1 MEKSFT
7 TVTRLEL
14 SKRKFTKE
22 NHLLAE
28 LAAFSFSSG
37 SIKLG
42 RGALSLQLTSENEEI
57 ILRIASIIKRLYK
70 NQPEIRAVEK
80 NQPKKHTVFTI
91 DIVPGSPEGQLL
103 FEIGLLE
110 GTDEDYSFG
119 TINKKVF
126 ELDGCFESA
135 LRGAFLGCGVLC
147 DPEKSYRLE
156 FVLSHEEFSEFLFEK
171 LIEMGIVAKNIQRRE
186 RNVIYIEQI
195 EYVSDTLILMG
206 ATNAM
211 MQIENI
217 SVNKA
222 VKNKMNRSG
231 NCIVANIDKAV
242 TAAQK
247 QIDDINVLLKANV
260 KFSKSLKEACDL
272 RLNNPEASLAELAQ
286 ISGKT
291 TKSALNKR
299 FIKIRQMR
307 EEMEL

>member
-14 SKRKFTKE
+14 AKRKFTKDT
-22 NHLLAE
+22 HLLAE

-37 SIKLG
+37 NIKLG
-42 RGALSLQLTSENEEI
+42 RGSLALQLSSENEEI
-57 ILRIASIIKRLYK
+57 ILRFASIIKRLYK
-70 NQPEIRAVEK
+70 NQPEIRVIEK

-91 DIVPGSPEGQLL
+91 DITPESPEGQLL

-110 GTDEDYSFG
+110 GICEDYNFG
-119 TINKKVF
+119 TINKAVF
-126 ELDGCFESA
+126 EPEGCVEASF
-135 LRGAFLGCGVLC
+135 RGAFLGCGVLC

-156 FVLSHEEFSEFLFEK
+156 FVLSREEFSEFLFEK
-171 LIEMGIVAKNIQRRE
+171 LIETGIVAKNIQRRE

-195 EYVSDTLILMG
+195 EYISDTLILMG

-217 SVNKA
+217 CVNKA
-222 VKNKMNRSG
+222 VKNKMNRTG

-247 QIDDINVLLKANV
+247 QIEDINVLMKANV

-272 RLNNPEASLAELAQ
+272 RLNNPEASLSELAQ
-286 ISGKT
+286 ISGNA

-307 EEMEL
+307 EDMQL